1 MSSNNVHLLFSQS
14 AAGSMKVG
22 LSGAGLRYESE
33 VLSFNDLFSIGP
45 LWRLETPEGQE
56 NRHNWLAERI
66 VDYEFFHY
74 ANWEHRI
81 EQMTATL
88 TAISDDKSI
97 TIWCGSNAHEQ
108 IGLRFALYLLRNRTA
123 PIGVVNVTDSMER
136 EPSDPLYMESKFPLS
151 MNVVYS
157 KEIARFIT
165 QNKDKIHA
173 LSMEDRHRHE
183 QDWLELSEQESVLR
197 LWENDHIDHVPED
210 YFDQALLDLIGQLR
224 VEDNR
229 HYVHA
234 GKIIGEALTQWPQ
247 LRSDTFLEYRIQQL
261 IAQDRLEF
269 LEMPEMSGMQY
280 RYAVKIKA

>member
-45 LWRLETPEGQE
+45 LWKLETPEGQE

-66 VDYEFFHY
+66 VDYEFFYY

-123 PIGVVNVTDSMER
+123 PIGVVNVTDSLER

-165 QNKDKIHA
+165 QNKEKIHA

-183 QDWLELSEQESVLR
+183 QDWLELSEQASVLR

-210 YFDQALLDLIGQLR
+210 SFDQALLDLIGQLQA
-224 VEDNR
+224 EDNR
-229 HYVHA
+229 QFVHA
-234 GKIIGEALTQWPQ
+234 GKIIDEALTQLSQ
-247 LRSDTFLEYRIQQL
+247 LRSDTFLEYRVQQL
-261 IAQDRLEF
+261 IAQGRLEF

-280 RYAVKIKA
+280 RYAVKLKA